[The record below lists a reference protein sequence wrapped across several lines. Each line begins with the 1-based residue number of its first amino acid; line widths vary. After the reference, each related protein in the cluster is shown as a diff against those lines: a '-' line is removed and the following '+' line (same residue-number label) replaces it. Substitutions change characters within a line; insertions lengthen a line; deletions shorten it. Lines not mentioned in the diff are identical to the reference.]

1 MMMKRQ
7 LITKMEEVFRLAR
20 GCCEVK
26 EAVGMEVEVES
37 LSAILK

>member
-1 MMMKRQ
+1 MKID
-7 LITKMEEVFRLAR
+7 LEEVFQLAR